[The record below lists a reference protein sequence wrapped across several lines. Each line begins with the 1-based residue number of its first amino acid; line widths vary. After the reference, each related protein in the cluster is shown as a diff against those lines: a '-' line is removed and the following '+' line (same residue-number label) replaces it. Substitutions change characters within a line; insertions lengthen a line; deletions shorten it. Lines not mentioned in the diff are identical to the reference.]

1 MLMIEIL
8 VFTLTAAFLY
18 LFSDWLLR
26 FIELQRGAPLKNR
39 SVVFFA
45 IILVLALVSF
55 ELLPVL
61 IKKFT

>member
-1 MLMIEIL
+1 MIEIL

-45 IILVLALVSF
+45 IIMVLALVSF

-61 IKKFT
+61 LKKFT